1 MWKGQELSWSHKPHR
16 LLVCVHSSVLR
27 VSAVSVPHTARQHGP
42 VVLFS
47 SYRYGRGWRNR
58 SLSVCLLDRWEV
70 PPPPVSFGNL
80 LTQEGKTVG
89 VLSAEDNHVAS
100 IPPEEIWEC
109 HPNCEHAAPVH
120 SGIYTLLGN
129 LAVIP
134 AVWDAQNS
142 VRSRLDPNESPE
154 VKCKVA
160 FSVVSI
166 LFCTKEDSAPVFCY
180 GSGLVC
186 LIAHFLSVPDVN
198 DKYWLLEYL
207 LSSSCVL
214 ALKVLEKAVV
224 WDNLRFVFS
233 VKYFCSWSYSWL
245 PCSKAISV
253 LPVAWLASWNCKD
266 RIYYALTIKF

>member
-1 MWKGQELSWSHKPHR
+1 M
-16 LLVCVHSSVLR
+16 
-27 VSAVSVPHTARQHGP
+27 SAVSVPHAARQHKA
-42 VVLFS
+42 VDLFS

-58 SLSVCLLDRWEV
+58 SLSVYLLDRWEV

-100 IPPEEIWEC
+100 IPQQWAGSATQTVSMQPLYMQ
-109 HPNCEHAAPVH
+109 AL
-120 SGIYTLLGN
+120 YTLLGN

-142 VRSRLDPNESPE
+142 VRSRLDPNETPE
-154 VKCKVA
+154 VKCKVV
-160 FSVVSI
+160 FRVVSI
-166 LFCTKEDSAPVFCY
+166 LFCTKEDSAPVFRY
-180 GSGLVC
+180 SSGLVC
-186 LIAHFLSVPDVN
+186 LIAHFLSVPGLN

-214 ALKVLEKAVV
+214 ALNVLEEAVV
-224 WDNLRFVFS
+224 WDNPRFVFS

-253 LPVAWLASWNCKD
+253 LPVAWLTSWNCKD